1 MGQHVQKIFYMYAT
15 IDHRDH
21 ILGLLFIQERKKIWE
36 IACLSSIRSFRFLE
50 KALIQIL

>member
-21 ILGLLFIQERKKIWE
+21 ILGLLFIQERKDLGNCMLIIHQE
-36 IACLSSIRSFRFLE
+36 FSFPGRH
-50 KALIQIL
+50 